1 MHILLRGDNI
11 ENLVK
16 VVDVSKIIN
25 NLVQIKYHCKAKVIM
40 VAKANFYGLGNLAR
54 FVDDFVDGYAVA
66 TANEGGCLRKYTDK
80 KIIVF
85 NARKEDIPCIVD
97 SGLETNFYK
106 ADYLEELNRIAEYK
120 NKIINVHIPIDT
132 GMNRLGVK
140 SEKEF
145 LLVKNLVKNLPRIKL
160 SGVYTHLYSTDST
173 HIKCQLDI
181 FDSFCSKYQCD
192 NNVFLHAISSQEIGV
207 VTTNKYYDYVRIGL
221 GCYAKTIE
229 NTYDVI
235 KIYGNILEIKNVNK
249 GENVG
254 YDNGYVAKKD
264 ATIAVVTGGYYDGVN
279 RKFKGQYAVVNSSKV
294 KIVARPCMDVFFVD
308 VSGVK
313 AEIGDRVYLIDS
325 DLGLSLE
332 KVASNLKMSMHELLV
347 GFNGR
352 TKVKYEN
359 ISDLS

>member
-25 NLVQIKYHCKAKVIM
+25 NLVQIKNYCQAKIIM

-54 FVDDFVDGYAVA
+54 YVDDFVDGYAVA

-85 NARKEDIPCIVD
+85 NARKEDMPCIVD
-97 SGLETNFYK
+97 NDLETNFYK
-106 ADYLEELNRIAEYK
+106 ADYLEELNKIAKYK

-140 SEKEF
+140 TEKEF
-145 LLVKNLVKNLPRIKL
+145 FLAISLVNNLPRLKL
-160 SGVYTHLYSTDST
+160 SGVYTHLYSTDSIR
-173 HIKCQLDI
+173 IKRQLDI

-192 NNVFLHAISSQEIGV
+192 NSVFLHAFSSQEIGV
-207 VTTNKYYDYVRIGL
+207 ITTNNYYDCVRIGL
-221 GCYAKTIE
+221 GCYAQTIE
-229 NTYDVI
+229 NTCDAI
-235 KIYGNILEIKNVNK
+235 KIYGNILEIKNVKK

-279 RKFKGQYAVVNSSKV
+279 RKFKGQYAVVNNSKV
-294 KIVARPCMDVFFVD
+294 QIVARPCMDVFFVD
-308 VSGVK
+308 VTGVK
-313 AEIGDRVYLIDS
+313 AKIGDRVYLIDS

-332 KVASNLKMSMHELLV
+332 KVASNLKISMHELLV